1 MHHINSSND
10 KRLAIGYVKIKQ
22 YNYELLSYIFDKFML
37 FLLDGSAWFQCIIQI
52 IMIIILCLHSL
63 LRLPYKN
70 STSTCSKITCYHTCS
85 HVITCDFGTCS
96 CGIFV
101 MANTASLHISSIGFK
116 SITVSCV
123 RSLQQPQII
132 FSFPFPIFV
141 G

>member
-85 HVITCDFGTCS
+85 HVIWEHVHVEFLFWRIMPRC
-96 CGIFV
+96 IFLLLV
-101 MANTASLHISSIGFK
+101 LSPLQFHVSEACNSL
-116 SITVSCV
+116 
-123 RSLQQPQII
+123 R
-132 FSFPFPIFV
+132 
-141 G
+141 